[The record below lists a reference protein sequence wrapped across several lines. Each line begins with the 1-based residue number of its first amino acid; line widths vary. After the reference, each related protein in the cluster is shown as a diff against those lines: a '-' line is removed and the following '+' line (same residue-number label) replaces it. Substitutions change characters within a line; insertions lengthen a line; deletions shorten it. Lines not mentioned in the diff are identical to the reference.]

1 MQRVVRFGISIEP
14 ELLEKFDR
22 LIKNKNYANRSE
34 AIRDLIRKSLIEK
47 SVENIEENAIGTLTI
62 VYNHRMGG
70 IMHELIHLQ
79 NSRSSLV
86 RSTMHI
92 HLDEK
97 NCLEVLAIEGKV
109 KNIKK
114 VAEQLKAM
122 KGVKFG
128 ELVILSPSSL

>member
-14 ELLEKFDR
+14 ELLKKFDR
-22 LIKNKNYANRSE
+22 LIKNRKYANRSE

-62 VYNHRMGG
+62 VYNHKMEG

-79 NSRSSLV
+79 NSRNSLV
-86 RSTMHI
+86 KSTMHI
-92 HLDEK
+92 HIDEK

-114 VAEQLKAM
+114 VVEQLKAM
-122 KGVKFG
+122 RGVKFG